1 MTSSSNRRRTG
12 FTLVEITAVILI
24 AALIA
29 GAVTLNTVGPR
40 RITEL
45 RDVVERVGRFDALS
59 RAYAENTGTDVR
71 IVVDT
76 DLDEISR
83 VGARGTD
90 NHGRPL
96 RLGGDWDIAAVR
108 VFGREPIRGRAVI
121 PCSSAGLSPSYAL
134 LLEGPGGRSRWL
146 LVAGLTGETT
156 ACENEDEIQDI
167 YRAAIERRYA
177 D

>member
-1 MTSSSNRRRTG
+1 MISSSNRRRTG

-40 RITEL
+40 RIAEM
-45 RDVVERVGRFDALS
+45 RDVVDRVRQFDALS
-59 RAYAENTGTDVR
+59 RAYAANTGTDIR

-83 VGARGTD
+83 VGGRGTETR
-90 NHGRPL
+90 GRPL
-96 RLGGDWDIAAVR
+96 RLPGDWGVASVR
-108 VFGREPIRGRAVI
+108 VFGREPVRGRTVI
-121 PCSSAGLSPSYAL
+121 PCSSAGLTPSYGL
-134 LLEGPGGRSRWL
+134 LIEGPGGRLRWL

-156 ACENEDEIQDI
+156 ECEDEDEIQNI